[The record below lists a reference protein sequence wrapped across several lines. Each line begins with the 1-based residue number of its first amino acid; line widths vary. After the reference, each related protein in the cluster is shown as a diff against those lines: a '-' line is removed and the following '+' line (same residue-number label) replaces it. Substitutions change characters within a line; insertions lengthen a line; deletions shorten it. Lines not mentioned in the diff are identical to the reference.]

1 MASFYITKKLEKQN
15 VDKYSK
21 ILEIKMSDENQI
33 VSALSGGNQQKVVV
47 AKALFPDP
55 DIIILDEPTR
65 GIDVK
70 TKAEIHALMSKLA
83 QQGKA
88 VIMISSEM
96 PEILGISDRIIV
108 LHEGKL
114 TGELMREEASQEA
127 VLRLAMSSN

>member
-1 MASFYITKKLEKQN
+1 MNSLYITKKLEKKN
-15 VDKYSK
+15 VDRYSK
-21 ILEIKMSDENQI
+21 ILEIKMSSENQV

-47 AKALFPDP
+47 AKALFPEP

-96 PEILGISDRIIV
+96 PEIL
-108 LHEGKL
+108 E
-114 TGELMREEASQEA
+114 
-127 VLRLAMSSN
+127 